1 MRRLRPVELR
11 PYDYGQAVITEGLW
25 FAEGI
30 TSYYD
35 LSLPLLPPA
44 QESSPTMSKLMRKA
58 MSYPFSQQEV
68 LLHARNDRGCLQ
80 RL

>member
-35 LSLPLLPPA
+35 LSLPLLAGCSDRPTPA
-44 QESSPTMSKLMRKA
+44 EGFRGGAVQRADVSRMFSSVVGGQCP
-58 MSYPFSQQEV
+58 
-68 LLHARNDRGCLQ
+68 
-80 RL
+80 